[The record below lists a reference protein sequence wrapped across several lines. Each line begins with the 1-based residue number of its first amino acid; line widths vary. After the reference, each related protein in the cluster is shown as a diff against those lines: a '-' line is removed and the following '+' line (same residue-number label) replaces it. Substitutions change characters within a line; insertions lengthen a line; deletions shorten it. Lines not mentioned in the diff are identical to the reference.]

1 MSSPRH
7 LEFNDVTW
15 LLFYTPADRKERLSI
30 SSPPL
35 EIHYY
40 FRNEEGIGVDL
51 SLTLL
56 FRGLLPGCAG
66 QLFPV
71 PSNSPNYLRFGIRAA
86 LTLSFRT
93 KVNER

>member
-40 FRNEEGIGVDL
+40 FRNEEGIGVDM

-56 FRGLLPGCAG
+56 FRGLLQSGMRRPAFSC
-66 QLFPV
+66 P
-71 PSNSPNYLRFGIRAA
+71 
-86 LTLSFRT
+86 
-93 KVNER
+93 